1 MIGKLKSKIAASIKS
16 KKLNVFFLFLL
27 FSFVILI
34 VSKLSK
40 DYTNTVSFQIEKIN
54 VPQEHV
60 ILNDSVQL
68 NITLKTHGFKWLN
81 YYFKKPKVQVD
92 FSKDV
97 IKKNKTYIYNKSKAY
112 LNNTQFD
119 KQVELL
125 SINPDT
131 LFFRFD
137 TNMVKKVPVTLNASI
152 NYAIGYNALN
162 AIALQPDSVVVIGPH
177 VLVSKIKNL
186 PTEQLVLNDVR
197 DNIDTKIALKLPK
210 AHKDLTLSAKQISVT
225 ADVEKFTEG
234 TLKIPINV
242 INVPKGVTIKFFP
255 KEVTVAYYVS
265 LKNFQNVVATDF
277 EVVCNYAKITEN
289 QSVLVPELVRVPNTV
304 KSAKINNKQIEF
316 IITK

>member
-1 MIGKLKSKIAASIKS
+1 MIGKIKSKIAASIKS

-242 INVPKGVTIKFFP
+242 INVPKGVTIKIFP

>member
-1 MIGKLKSKIAASIKS
+1 MGKIKSKIAASIKS

-242 INVPKGVTIKFFP
+242 INVPKGVTIKIFP